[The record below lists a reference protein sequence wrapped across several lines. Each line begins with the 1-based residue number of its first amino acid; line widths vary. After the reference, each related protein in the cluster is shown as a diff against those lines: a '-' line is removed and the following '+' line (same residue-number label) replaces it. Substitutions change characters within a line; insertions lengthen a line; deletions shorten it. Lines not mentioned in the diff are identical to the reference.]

1 MSESIFEEN
10 EERFVRTLFGQKST
24 IATDLEAEDTAIA
37 VFSVTAAASCV
48 GRTESDST
56 FGI

>member
-1 MSESIFEEN
+1 MSECIFEED
-10 EERFVRTLFGQKST
+10 EERTLFGQKST